1 MLHNPTTSLTSLK
14 ATAKE
19 TYPDFLWSFE
29 PVPNYD
35 ATLIVCNTSHP
46 HRRTGT
52 HTYINGMRAAK
63 MNMTQWV
70 ELIEIMGEHV
80 KGLEL
85 WT

>member
-46 HRRTGT
+46 HR
-52 HTYINGMRAAK
+52 
-63 MNMTQWV
+63 
-70 ELIEIMGEHV
+70 
-80 KGLEL
+80 
-85 WT
+85 